1 MNRRTVRGFLTLFF
15 VGLLAIP
22 LVIGYVSE
30 TGRQD
35 STVDPSVALLRYG
48 FYLEEV
54 ADQVGASFVHQG
66 PKLDEKLD
74 HIFMQVASMGA
85 GVSIVDVDRDGW
97 QDIYV
102 TNSGEG
108 SQNAFFRN
116 RGDGLFDDVA
126 SAFGLANVNQDET
139 GVSMGSVWGDYDND
153 GFEDLF
159 LYKWGRPELFRNIGG
174 EKFIRVT
181 DEAGLPD
188 WINANTAIW
197 FDFDR
202 DGALDLFIGG
212 YFPERFD
219 LWNLTTTAVM
229 PESLEYAR
237 NGGRNYLLR
246 NLGDGSFEDVTE
258 SMGLSGKRWTLA
270 AAAADLRGT
279 GFPDLVLAND
289 FGIEDVYFNMSG
301 TRFENAGSQTGI
313 GFVPKSGMNVSFGD
327 LSNEGRLSIYV
338 TNISEPGMLLQ
349 GNNLWVPRRDG
360 SVRFDNLASILGV
373 ELGGWGYGAQFGD
386 FNNDGALDLYMV
398 NGFVSDKPDTDYWY
412 DLSSFSTGSS
422 NIIVDAK
429 NWPAMNGRSLSG
441 YQETNVWLNQGW
453 SGFANVASE
462 IGAADRY
469 DGRAVALADLWN
481 RGVLDVIVANQRGPL
496 LIYRNTVEEGRNWI
510 GFELKG
516 NSSNRSAIGAQVTL
530 FRRGDRQLQ
539 EVSGGSGF
547 AAQNQRSLHFGL
559 GSDPFVDHVT
569 IRWPSGILQRIDQ
582 PDPNL
587 MHQIREPE

>member
-1 MNRRTVRGFLTLFF
+1 MNQRFVRGFLILFF
-15 VGLLAIP
+15 AGLLAVP
-22 LVIGYVSE
+22 LVIGYVSRAD
-30 TGRQD
+30 RQR
-35 STVDPSVALLRYG
+35 SGVDPSLSLSVNG

-54 ADQVGASFVHQG
+54 ADEVGATFMHEG
-66 PKLDEKLD
+66 PELDPKLD
-74 HIFMQVASMGA
+74 HILMQVASMGA

-108 SQNAFFRN
+108 SLNVLFRN
-116 RGDGLFDDVA
+116 RGDGLFDEIAGVFGVADV
-126 SAFGLANVNQDET
+126 NHVET
-139 GVSMGSVWGDYDND
+139 GVSMGSVWGDYNND

-159 LYKWGRPELFRNIGG
+159 LYKWGRPELFRNEGG
-174 EKFIRVT
+174 TKLTRVT
-181 DEAGLPD
+181 EQTGLPD

-212 YFPERFD
+212 YFPERFN
-219 LWNLTTTAVM
+219 LWNLATTAVM

-237 NGGRNYLLR
+237 NGGRNYLFR
-246 NLGDGSFEDVTE
+246 NLGNGSFEDVTE
-258 SMGLSGKRWTLA
+258 SMGLSGTRWTLA
-270 AAAADLRGT
+270 AAAADLRNT

-289 FGIEDVYFNMSG
+289 FGIEDVYFNESG
-301 TRFENAGSQTGI
+301 ARFENAGSRSGI
-313 GFVPKSGMNVSFGD
+313 GFAPKSGMNVSFGD

-338 TNISEPGMLLQ
+338 TNISEPGVLLQ
-349 GNNLWVPRRDG
+349 GNNLWVPRRIG
-360 SVRFDNLASILGV
+360 TERFDNLASVLGV
-373 ELGGWGYGAQFGD
+373 EFGGWSYGAQFGD
-386 FNNDGALDLYMV
+386 LNNDGALDLYMV
-398 NGFVSDKPDTDYWY
+398 NGFVSDEPNTDYWY

-441 YQETNVWLNQGW
+441 FQQTRVWLNRGW
-453 SGFANVASE
+453 SGFKDVASE

-496 LIYRNTVEEGRNWI
+496 LIYRNTVEEGRNWVA
-510 GFELKG
+510 FELTG
-516 NSSNRSAIGAQVTL
+516 RSSNRSAIGARVTL
-530 FRRGDRQLQ
+530 VRRGDRQVQ

-547 AAQNQRSLHFGL
+547 AAQNQRPLHFGL
-559 GSDPFVDHVT
+559 GSDAFVDHVT
-569 IRWPSGILQRIDQ
+569 IRWPSGTMERIDR
-582 PDPNL
+582 PDPNRI
-587 MHQIREPE
+587 HQIREPE